1 MKKIRRIICLLSII
15 GMLFIVSSCNS
26 KLAFTDIGIIHEP
39 EFGGVY
45 IKVTIDDFNKK
56 GFEYGDSVDVEFTNG
71 YKVSNLPYYNGYYV
85 DAGESLLV
93 GYPGY
98 DYIKLAINY
107 GDDYWNIA
115 KLKDNDKATVR
126 LNNKGKYKDIQETM
140 NIQYKDERSFYETD
154 EEFGNYRMISNGNI
168 KDGILYRGASPCDN
182 KHNRASYVD
191 RLIEADN
198 VNFIIDLADTP
209 DKINEYISKSDFNSP
224 YFLSLYRR
232 NTVLLAA
239 SPTEKVMPLA
249 MNMNYKSDEFREK
262 VADGFKQILQFDG
275 PYYIHCQEGKDRT
288 GFACIVI
295 EALCGATYD
304 ELVYD
309 YMYTYKNYYKITKE
323 SDQLR
328 YKVLKERNVD
338 TMLRF
343 LVGDSNANLENMNF
357 TPYIKNYLIN
367 GGMKSDDV
375 DRLISKLTN

>member
-1 MKKIRRIICLLSII
+1 MKRIRRIICLLSII

-26 KLAFTDIGIIHEP
+26 KLAFTNIGIIHEP

-45 IKVTIDDFNKK
+45 IKVTIDEFNNK

-107 GDDYWNIA
+107 GDDYWDIA
-115 KLKDNDKATVR
+115 KLNDNDKATVR
-126 LNNKGKYKDIQETM
+126 LNAKGLYKDIQNTM
-140 NIQYKDERSFYETD
+140 NIQYKDVRSEYETD
-154 EEFGNYRMISNGNI
+154 EEFGNYRMINNGNI
-168 KDGILYRGASPCDN
+168 KADILYRGASPCDN
-182 KHNRASYVD
+182 KHNRAPYVD
-191 RLIEADN
+191 KLIEADG

-209 DKINEYISKSDFNSP
+209 DKIEEYISKSDFNSP

-239 SPTEKVMPLA
+239 PKEKIMPLS
-249 MNMNYKSDEFREK
+249 MNMNYKSDEFRAK
-262 VADGFKQILQFDG
+262 VSEGFRQILNFNG

-288 GFACIVI
+288 GFVCIVI
-295 EALCGATYD
+295 EALCGATYE

-328 YKVLKERNVD
+328 YNVLKTRNVD

-343 LVGDSNANLENMNF
+343 LVGDSSAKLEDMSF
-357 TPYIKNYLIN
+357 SSYIKDYLIK
-367 GGMKSDDV
+367 GGLTAQEV
-375 DRLISKLTN
+375 DSLITKLTK